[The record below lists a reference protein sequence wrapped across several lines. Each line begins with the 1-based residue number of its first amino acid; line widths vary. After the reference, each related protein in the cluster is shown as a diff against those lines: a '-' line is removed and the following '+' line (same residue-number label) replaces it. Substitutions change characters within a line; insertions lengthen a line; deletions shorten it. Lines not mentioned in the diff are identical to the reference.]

1 MTRRTKGE
9 GSIYQR
15 ESDGRWFYQV
25 DLGWIDGKR
34 HRPTRS
40 ARTLAQLRPKIK
52 ALDKE
57 LEAGIRSDGSMT
69 VEAWLN
75 HWHKHIAPVTA
86 RKQRTLD
93 GYRSYLDTWLI
104 PHLGRHRLD
113 RLNADHIRGLWAAME
128 GRSYGTKR
136 QAHAILKRALTIAV
150 DEGKILRNPADA
162 KAAAPAP
169 GERGSHG
176 KLTTPQARDVLRVL
190 AHRDDRARWYAALM
204 LGMRQGEALGLR
216 WEDVDLERGYIR
228 VRQSQTR
235 IKGKGL
241 VVGPLKTKKSRR
253 DIPMHAIPGVWQAMR
268 DLPGPRTGLVWGP
281 LDNKKGGRAWR
292 AVLDAAGVPAVPLHA
307 ARATTASLLD
317 EYGVSSNVIAEIL
330 GHSDN
335 RVTERH
341 YIHGDEQRNAEALG
355 RIAGLIEG

>member
-1 MTRRTKGE
+1 MGRRTKGE
-9 GSIYQR
+9 GAVFQR
-15 ESDGRWFYQV
+15 KSDGRWIYAV

-34 HRPTRS
+34 TRKTVS
-40 ARTLAQLRPKIK
+40 ARTRAALTPKIR

-57 LEAGIRSDGSMT
+57 LEAGVRSDGSTT

-113 RLNADHIRGLWAAME
+113 RLNADHIRGLWTAMD
-128 GRSYGTKR
+128 GKSYATKR
-136 QAHAILKRALTIAV
+136 QAHAILKRALSIAV
-150 DEGKILRNPADA
+150 DEGKIAKNPA
-162 KAAAPAP
+162 APKTVAP
-169 GERGSHG
+169 PAGERGSHG
-176 KLTTPQARDVLRVL
+176 KLTTAQAVEVLRVL

-216 WEDVDLERGYIR
+216 WEDVDLEHGYIH
-228 VRQSQTR
+228 VRQAQTR
-235 IKGKGL
+235 VKGKGL
-241 VVGPLKTKKSRR
+241 VVGPLKTKTSLR

-281 LDNKKGGRAWR
+281 LDNKRDWR
-292 AVLDAAGVPAVPLHA
+292 TWQELLAAAGVPAVPLHA

-317 EYGVSSNVIAEIL
+317 EYGVPSSTIARIL
-330 GHSDN
+330 GHADD
-335 RVTERH
+335 RVTRAH
-341 YIHGDEQRNAEALG
+341 YIHSDDARSAEGLG
-355 RIAGLIEG
+355 RLAGLIEG